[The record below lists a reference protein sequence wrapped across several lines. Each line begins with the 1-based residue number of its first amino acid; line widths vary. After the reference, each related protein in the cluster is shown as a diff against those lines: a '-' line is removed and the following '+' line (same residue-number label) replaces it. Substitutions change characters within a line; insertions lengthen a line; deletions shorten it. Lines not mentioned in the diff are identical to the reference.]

1 MQRFVSDMKRYW
13 RYTIYSAKS
22 QLKTEVANSYLN
34 WLWWV
39 LEPLCFMFI
48 YALVFGYM
56 LHRKMEYYNCY
67 IFIGLA
73 VWDFFRRC
81 VKSSVRM
88 VRRNKPIVSKV
99 YLPKY
104 MLIVSDMMV
113 NGFKM
118 VICLGISFGMLLFYR
133 VHIDWHFFLVVPV
146 LAVTIVF
153 TFGICT
159 ILLHLGVF
167 IEDMV
172 IVVEILLKFI
182 FYLTGIFYDIMKVL
196 PAPYNG
202 LLTHLNAIAFFCHS
216 TRQCMLYHTS
226 PGWHWLG
233 AWALFS
239 LILAAYG
246 VHNIYKNENTYVKVI

>member
-1 MQRFVSDMKRYW
+1 MNRFLSDVKRYW
-13 RYTIYSAKS
+13 AYTVYAAKS

-34 WLWWV
+34 WLWWI

-48 YALVFGYM
+48 YAFVFGYM

-81 VKSSVRM
+81 VKASVKM

-99 YLPKY
+99 YLPKF
-104 MLIVSDMMV
+104 MLIISDMMV

-118 VICLGISFGMLLFYR
+118 FICLCISFGLLLFYR
-133 VHIDWHFFLVVPV
+133 VKMDWHFFLVIPV
-146 LAVTIVF
+146 LVLTIIF
-153 TFGICT
+153 TFGVCT

-172 IVVEILLKFI
+172 NVIEIVLKFI
-182 FYLTGIFYDIMKVL
+182 FYLTGIFYDVHKV
-196 PAPYNG
+196 PYGDYLVHINPVAY
-202 LLTHLNAIAFFCHS
+202 LCFS

-226 PGWHWLG
+226 PGWHWFE
-233 AWALFS
+233 AWLVFS
-239 LILAAYG
+239 LLLSAYG
-246 VHNIYKNENTYVKVI
+246 IRNIYRNENTYVKVI